1 MEATKAAP
9 PKSSAAVND
18 SSGTNNAASAE
29 EATTATNNNNDTS
42 SSNKSESED
51 FLMFGARPSHLFD
64 DIAITIDSLLTE
76 EIASLP
82 LLPRTLTDEELR
94 QASKSSSGDKPL
106 TGEQKLIAKLRKAY
120 KKNLD
125 LAETY
130 CSRNVFT
137 VQYYSKTKRR
147 KILENFLHSE
157 ENNNGE
163 DEEGKKLN
171 SSEQTAQQQQQH
183 TLPSNSATFAAPIE
197 GEIPTRE
204 QISDK
209 DKEILIARQRI
220 QHEKQRRIELKR
232 QLERLNRASQTLLG
246 VHEALK
252 KGIDSSSDGSGAGEE
267 EGTVSSVSMDKLKET
282 ISTAMEGHEE
292 LKVWNARAEEVI
304 QILDKIKVEREMGN
318 NGKGKSSSSSA
329 PAGGNKR
336 AGVTGRE
343 DDERE
348 RKRMLEEV
356 GGTEGSTRLGTKEQV
371 ESLLKKLRGSKK

>member
-1 MEATKAAP
+1 M
-9 PKSSAAVND
+9 
-18 SSGTNNAASAE
+18 
-29 EATTATNNNNDTS
+29 
-42 SSNKSESED
+42 
-51 FLMFGARPSHLFD
+51 
-64 DIAITIDSLLTE
+64 
-76 EIASLP
+76 
-82 LLPRTLTDEELR
+82 
-94 QASKSSSGDKPL
+94 
-106 TGEQKLIAKLRKAY
+106 
-120 KKNLD
+120 
-125 LAETY
+125 
-130 CSRNVFT
+130 
-137 VQYYSKTKRR
+137 
-147 KILENFLHSE
+147 
-157 ENNNGE
+157 
-163 DEEGKKLN
+163 EGKKLN

-183 TLPSNSATFAAPIE
+183 TLPSNSATFPAPIE

-318 NGKGKSSSSSA
+318 SNNNGKGKSSLSA
-329 PAGGNKR
+329 S
-336 AGVTGRE
+336 AGVL
-343 DDERE
+343 
-348 RKRMLEEV
+348 K
-356 GGTEGSTRLGTKEQV
+356 TEY
-371 ESLLKKLRGSKK
+371 